1 LNALNCPTA
10 HQGRCYLHFP
20 RKPTDEEET
29 VGNQLVEQLANLTLT
44 VTERSDDAAGAGGD
58 AGADGNL
65 PKEIKLRCEFLPKKQ
80 QQNNSD
86 TEQQVQKN
94 RIETTD
100 EKTAV

>member
-1 LNALNCPTA
+1 
-10 HQGRCYLHFP
+10 
-20 RKPTDEEET
+20 
-29 VGNQLVEQLANLTLT
+29 LVEQLANLTLT
-44 VTERSDDAAGAGGD
+44 VTERSEDGAAAGAEGD
-58 AGADGNL
+58 AVADGL

>member
-1 LNALNCPTA
+1 
-10 HQGRCYLHFP
+10 
-20 RKPTDEEET
+20 
-29 VGNQLVEQLANLTLT
+29 LANLTLT
-44 VTERSDDAAGAGGD
+44 INEREEGAAPVAGGGGDAAAAND
-58 AGADGNL
+58 AGADGEY

-80 QQNNSD
+80 QQQQNSD